1 MNASVSTAVTQS
13 NEQLDTRF
21 FSQRAKHI
29 SLLNEQMKPVPIK
42 PSPSPSPLSSS
53 EVRFQFSNRTYVP
66 ITETPSPS
74 MGKGHGNSLLNES
87 RQNVSVGRGRT
98 TVPLSSFVLQKD
110 NLSSTTTAATV
121 NTISSPIFVMH
132 DEVQFVR
139 PYFGPRDNHNTQPS
153 TITSQKRAVLLSALK
168 EIESGLKT
176 L

>member
-1 MNASVSTAVTQS
+1 MEQS
-13 NEQLDTRF
+13 DSKF

-29 SLLNEQMKPVPIK
+29 SLLNEQ
-42 PSPSPSPLSSS
+42 SSS
-53 EVRFQFSNRTYVP
+53 VLVKPPSSEMHFQFSNRTYMP
-66 ITETPSPS
+66 ITETQLTPV
-74 MGKGHGNSLLNES
+74 GRGHGSSISNDYH
-87 RQNVSVGRGRT
+87 QNISAGRGRT

-110 NLSSTTTAATV
+110 NLSTSSTT

-139 PYFGPRDNHNTQPS
+139 PYFGPPS
-153 TITSQKRAVLLSALK
+153 NNDMQSSSLTSQKREVLLSALK

>member
-1 MNASVSTAVTQS
+1 MNESLLTKTMEQS
-13 NEQLDTRF
+13 DSKF

-29 SLLNEQMKPVPIK
+29 SSLNEP
-42 PSPSPSPLSSS
+42 SSS
-53 EVRFQFSNRTYVP
+53 VFVKPPSSEMHFQFSNRTYLP
-66 ITETPSPS
+66 ITETPLTPV
-74 MGKGHGNSLLNES
+74 GRGHGSSISNDYH
-87 RQNVSVGRGRT
+87 QNISVGRGRT

-110 NLSSTTTAATV
+110 NLSPSSTT

-139 PYFGPRDNHNTQPS
+139 PYFGPPS
-153 TITSQKRAVLLSALK
+153 NNDIQSSSISRKREVLLSALK